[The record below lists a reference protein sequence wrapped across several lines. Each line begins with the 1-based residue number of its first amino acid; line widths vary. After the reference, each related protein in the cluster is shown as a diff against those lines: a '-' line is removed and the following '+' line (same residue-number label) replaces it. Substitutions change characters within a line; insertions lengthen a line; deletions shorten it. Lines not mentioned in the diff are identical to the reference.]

1 MNGETLLA
9 EALEMK
15 DEIVE
20 NRRAIHR
27 APEVGAHL
35 PQTVQFVE
43 EKLRLLGYEPRELGG
58 GVVAELTGEDMGRCI
73 LLRADMDALKV
84 KEKTDLRTRYARSHA
99 VGCCKAAQGA
109 SKRTQGHGEAR
120 LPARRGG
127 LHGRE
132 SNA

>member
-1 MNGETLLA
+1 MNGKTLLA
-9 EALEMK
+9 EAIEMK

-35 PQTVQFVE
+35 PQTVQNVE

-73 LLRADMDALKV
+73 LLRADMDALKCGRRPTCRSV
-84 KEKTDLRTRYARSHA
+84 RKTAACTPADTICTQP
-99 VGCCKAAQGA
+99 CC
-109 SKRTQGHGEAR
+109 
-120 LPARRGG
+120 
-127 LHGRE
+127 
-132 SNA
+132 

>member
-1 MNGETLLA
+1 MNGKTLLA
-9 EALEMK
+9 EAIEMK

-84 KEKTDLRTRYARSHA
+84 KEKTDLPFRSE
-99 VGCCKAAQGA
+99 KAACTPADTICMPRCCWALQGCSRRIKA
-109 SKRTQGHGEAR
+109 NSRAR
-120 LPARRGG
+120 
-127 LHGRE
+127 
-132 SNA
+132 

>member
-1 MNGETLLA
+1 MNGKTLLA
-9 EALEMK
+9 EAIEMK

-73 LLRADMDALKV
+73 LLRSLKNTSCRSV
-84 KEKTDLRTRYARSHA
+84 YSRLSRPCTR
-99 VGCCKAAQGA
+99 
-109 SKRTQGHGEAR
+109 
-120 LPARRGG
+120 
-127 LHGRE
+127 
-132 SNA
+132 

>member
-9 EALEMK
+9 EAIEMK

-58 GVVAELTGEDMGRCI
+58 GVVAELTGEDMGRC
-73 LLRADMDALKV
+73 
-84 KEKTDLRTRYARSHA
+84 
-99 VGCCKAAQGA
+99 KAAQGA

-120 LPARRGG
+120 LPARRGR
-127 LHGRE
+127 LHGCE
-132 SNA
+132 SDA